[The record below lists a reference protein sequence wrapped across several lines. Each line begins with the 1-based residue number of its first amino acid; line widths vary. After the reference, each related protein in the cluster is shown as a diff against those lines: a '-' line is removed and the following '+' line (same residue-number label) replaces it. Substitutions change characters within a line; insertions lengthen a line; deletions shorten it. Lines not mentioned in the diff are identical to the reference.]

1 MSQETKSRKAK
12 KQQNKKK
19 KKFSWKKLFI
29 SLLIVGLLGTVVV
42 VAVAIS
48 FISDA
53 PSLDAEQLE
62 DPLSTTIVDRN
73 GEFVAELGAEKRRK
87 ITYEDLS
94 PLMEDAVLATED
106 VRFWDHSGIDF
117 RRTAAAVLANITD
130 GFGSQGGSTITQ
142 QVVKNAFLTKDK
154 KIKRKV
160 QEQYLAIQLEK
171 EYSKQQILMM
181 YLNKIYYGNGLYGV
195 AKASEAYFGKKD
207 LGELTI
213 AEAALLAGI
222 PQRPSAYDP
231 VKNPDLAEERRNT
244 VLNLM
249 VHHGKITEAQAEE
262 AKQVKVADMI
272 QDDYETEI
280 PYDSFIEQVVRE
292 TEDELG
298 DDVDIFASGLTIHTT
313 LDRSAQ
319 EQVEYL
325 LSDESPVT
333 FPDDEMEAGIAAI
346 DTKTGE
352 ILAIGGG
359 RNKKDGIGAG
369 FNFALNS
376 KRQPGSAIKPIL
388 DFGPAIEH
396 LKWSTYHQMNDEPIS
411 FPGKDEPISNAGRG
425 YHGWMTMR
433 EALYQSYNTT
443 AYKAF
448 DEVGA
453 GKAAEF
459 AEGLGMELPD
469 SLVPS
474 DSIGGGDLHT
484 NPLEMAGAFA
494 AFGNEGI
501 YNEPH
506 SVKKVVMSDGEEI
519 EINPESRAAM
529 SDYTAYMITDM
540 LKDVPRIGT
549 GARYTNVNIPVAAK
563 TGTTNK
569 DRDSWLVG
577 YSTNFTISVWGGYD
591 DESPIPDKSI
601 PQRLFSQLMNH
612 MSEGVET
619 ADFVRPSSV
628 VEVAV
633 EKGSRPAKLA
643 SDYTP
648 SDQIVTELFVKGHE
662 PTETSDTYVEMDPV
676 SNFQAVYEEEDQLV
690 NLFWEHPLL
699 GDSDRDID
707 VEFELSVSVDGSD
720 MQSVTTTSETEFTFD
735 EIEPGST
742 YSFELVAIDANNSEN
757 QSDPVTTSVEI
768 PAEEEEEPEEEEEE
782 SEEDSEE
789 DNEEENEGN
798 DGNGNNGNGNNGNGN
813 NDDNN
818 TGNNNDG
825 GDNSANDSGG
835 QGQGNDEGQG
845 DEEEQSGTGGDGSTG
860 SDSGDDSDNEEESDD
875 TSDSSSS
882 TNKPSENQDN
892 AA

>member
-29 SLLIVGLLGTVVV
+29 SLLIVGLLGTVIA

-48 FISDA
+48 FISNA
-53 PSLDAEQLE
+53 PSLNAEQLE
-62 DPLSTTIVDRN
+62 DPLSTIILDRN
-73 GEFVAELGAEKRRK
+73 GDFVGELGSEKRRK
-87 ITYEDLS
+87 ITYEELS

-106 VRFWDHSGIDF
+106 VRFWDHNGIDF
-117 RRTAAAVLANITD
+117 RRTAAAVVANITD

-160 QEQYLAIQLEK
+160 QEQYLAIQLEQ

-195 AKASEAYFGKKD
+195 AKASEVYFGKKD
-207 LGELTI
+207 LEELTI

-231 VKNPDLAEERRNT
+231 IKNPDLAEERRNT
-244 VLNLM
+244 VLDLM
-249 VHHGKITEAQAEE
+249 VHHDKITEEQAEE
-262 AKQVKVADMI
+262 AKQVAVADMI
-272 QDDYETEI
+272 QDGYETEI
-280 PYDSFIEQVVRE
+280 PYDSFIEQVIRE

-298 DDVDIFASGLTIHTT
+298 DDVDIFSSGLTIHTT

-319 EQVEYL
+319 EHVEYL
-325 LSDESPVT
+325 LSDDSPVS

-369 FNFALNS
+369 FNYALSSN
-376 KRQPGSAIKPIL
+376 RPPGSAIKPVL

-411 FPGKDEPISNAGRG
+411 FPGKDEPIRNAGRG

-453 GKAAEF
+453 EKAYEF
-459 AEGLGMELPD
+459 AEGLGMKMPEH
-469 SLVPS
+469 LVPA
-474 DSIGGGDLHT
+474 DSIGGGKLET
-484 NPLEMAGAFA
+484 NPLEMAGAFT

-519 EINPESRAAM
+519 EINPESRVAM
-529 SDYTAYMITDM
+529 SDYTAYMITDV

-549 GARYTNVNIPVAAK
+549 GSRYTNVSVPVAAK
-563 TGTTNK
+563 TGTTNDDK
-569 DRDSWLVG
+569 DSWLVG
-577 YSTNFTISVWGGYD
+577 YSTNFTISVWSGYA
-591 DESPIPDKSI
+591 EEQKSIPDKSI
-601 PQRLFSQLMNH
+601 SQRLFSQLMNH
-612 MSEGVET
+612 MSEGIET
-619 ADFVRPSSV
+619 ADFARPSSV
-628 VEVAV
+628 IEVAV

-648 SDQIVTELFVKGHE
+648 SSQIVTELFVKGHE

-676 SNFQAVYEEEDQLV
+676 SNFNAIYEEEDQLI

-720 MQSVTTTSETEFTFD
+720 MQSVTTTPETEFTFD

-742 YSFELVAIDANNSEN
+742 YAFELVAIDANNSEN
-757 QSDPVTTSVEI
+757 QSDPVTASVEI
-768 PAEEEEEPEEEEEE
+768 PEEEEEEPEQDEEE
-782 SEEDSEE
+782 SEEE
-789 DNEEENEGN
+789 NEEENQENNGNNENGN
-798 DGNGNNGNGNNGNGN
+798 DGNSGNGNDDSN
-813 NDDNN
+813 NDEN
-818 TGNNNDG
+818 TNGGNTN
-825 GDNSANDSGG
+825 
-835 QGQGNDEGQG
+835 
-845 DEEEQSGTGGDGSTG
+845 
-860 SDSGDDSDNEEESDD
+860 SGDDNDSQEGDQEQDQTEEQNGNDNTETEPDSEETDN
-875 TSDSSSS
+875 TTNDSSGNQS
-882 TNKPSENQDN
+882 SENQED